1 MRNVLAAI
9 ALVAMSS
16 NVMAATID
24 GVYSTHKEGCAWRK
38 NQDQYPKDFE
48 DIAYLSKDGIM
59 GWEWGCDFVTSHEN
73 RYGASVHVS
82 TCGMEGTSWPDVV
95 MVEKVAEGFNAITKD
110 RTETPI
116 EFPFKCE

>member
-1 MRNVLAAI
+1 MKKILSTLAM
-9 ALVAMSS
+9 VAMATQVS
-16 NVMAATID
+16 AATLD

-59 GWEWGCDFVTSHEN
+59 GWEWGCEFATTHEN

-95 MVEKVAEGFNAITKD
+95 LVEQAAEGYHVITKD
-110 RTETPI
+110 RTEDPI